1 MHPDP
6 RYRWL
11 AAGGPQTGTPFFRPV
26 TRPPSPDEPQRRPTP
41 PWSAMQEIGVR
52 HCTFPSASFD
62 CEVGYCIYLPPG
74 YSDDGPAL
82 PVIYNLHGAGG
93 NEFHSFDDVVNLH
106 EGIVAGHYPPAIVV
120 LPNGVRAALP
130 WLPHRLVSK
139 RSLAHKSLLQGFTW
153 YKNSWDGRFPAET
166 MFIEELIPHIDG
178 NYATIAAHH
187 GRCIEGYSMG
197 GRGATRLAIKYPHL
211 FCSLHNQAGNVLN
224 LAMMGGQ
231 HDGDGR
237 GLAPGWDAAHWE
249 DYLMGFLGPDKSR
262 FIDDD
267 TFLNLEKNLDQIKG
281 GPDRLQTAS
290 LAGLRFHTGASPL
303 CGRQGADPDRL
314 RHAGRHPP
322 ADLQALP
329 RGAAAARSR
338 PHVRDHPAQRSSPLL
353 PAASC
358 LDL

>member
-1 MHPDP
+1 M
-6 RYRWL
+6 
-11 AAGGPQTGTPFFRPV
+11 
-26 TRPPSPDEPQRRPTP
+26 
-41 PWSAMQEIGVR
+41 R
-52 HCTFPSASFD
+52 HCTFPSASFG

-74 YSDDGPAL
+74 YCDGPAL

-120 LPNGVRAALP
+120 LPNG
-130 WLPHRLVSK
+130 
-139 RSLAHKSLLQGFTW
+139 GFTW

-166 MFIEELIPHIDG
+166 MFIEELIPHIDDT
-178 NYATIAAHH
+178 YATIAAHH

-237 GLAPGWDAAHWE
+237 GLAPGWDAAHWQE
-249 DYLMGFLGPDKSR
+249 YLMGFLGPDKPR
-262 FIDDD
+262 YIDDD
-267 TFLNLEKNLDQIKG
+267 TFCNLEKNLDRIKG

-290 LAGLRFHTGASPL
+290 FAGLRLHTDRCPAVWQAR
-303 CGRQGADPDRL
+303 CGSRS
-314 RHAGRHPP
+314 
-322 ADLQALP
+322 
-329 RGAAAARSR
+329 GAARWTTPTCR
-338 PHVRDHPAQRSSPLL
+338 PAGSSTRRCCSTESTTR
-353 PAASC
+353 A
-358 LDL
+358 

>member
-1 MHPDP
+1 MLTS
-6 RYRWL
+6 R
-11 AAGGPQTGTPFFRPV
+11 
-26 TRPPSPDEPQRRPTP
+26 
-41 PWSAMQEIGVR
+41 
-52 HCTFPSASFD
+52 
-62 CEVGYCIYLPPG
+62 
-74 YSDDGPAL
+74 
-82 PVIYNLHGAGG
+82 
-93 NEFHSFDDVVNLH
+93 
-106 EGIVAGHYPPAIVV
+106 
-120 LPNGVRAALP
+120 
-130 WLPHRLVSK
+130 
-139 RSLAHKSLLQGFTW
+139 LLQGFTW

-249 DYLMGFLGPDKSR
+249 EYLMGFLGPDKSR

-281 GPDRLQTAS
+281 GPDRLKPLPS
-290 LAGLRFHTGASPL
+290 LGCVFTPA
-303 CGRQGADPDRL
+303 RL
-314 RHAGRHPP
+314 RCVAGKVRIQIGCGTLDDTHLPTCRLFHE
-322 ADLQALP
+322 ALLQH
-329 RGAAAARSR
+329 G
-338 PHVRDHPAQRSSPLL
+338 VDHT
-353 PAASC
+353 
-358 LDL
+358 